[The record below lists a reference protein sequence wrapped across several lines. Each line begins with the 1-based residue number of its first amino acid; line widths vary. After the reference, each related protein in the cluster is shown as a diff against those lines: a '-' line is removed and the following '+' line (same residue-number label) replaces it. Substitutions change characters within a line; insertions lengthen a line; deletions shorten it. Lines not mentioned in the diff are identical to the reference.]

1 MCGTDG
7 TSTANGA
14 NGTANAAPNG
24 NSNNGVCLAFPPVT
38 HPPPRV
44 ELPYHRHLIVAAA
57 RTHCRVVVAR
67 DTD

>member
-24 NSNNGVCLAFPPVT
+24 SSNNGVCLAPPIT
-38 HPPPRV
+38 HHP
-44 ELPYHRHLIVAAA
+44 
-57 RTHCRVVVAR
+57 
-67 DTD
+67 